1 MLRTANQYSASRGA
15 RKVNEGRS
23 GVVRLI
29 GFQVNP
35 ESSETQ
41 SCTSFNRACSDA
53 LTLNGILN
61 ERLLLWRVGR
71 SARSAA
77 LGFEAGPGGAA
88 DAGEVEIGPGATP
101 PRTRARPSPKA
112 ASRSRIPLGVTR
124 FLLNPCSDRP
134 PPAGPPG
141 RARSPPSHAE
151 PPASSTLP
159 AVPTAATP
167 PARRSP
173 GRRARSSRRSR
184 KPDRPVAHLPQPT
197 AHQGA
202 YAKVI
207 DPSSR

>member
-53 LTLNGILN
+53 LTLNGIRN

-77 LGFEAGPGGAA
+77 LGFGAGRGGAA
-88 DAGEVEIGPGATP
+88 DAEIGPGATP

-124 FLLNPCSDRP
+124 FLLNPCSD
-134 PPAGPPG
+134 
-141 RARSPPSHAE
+141 
-151 PPASSTLP
+151 
-159 AVPTAATP
+159 
-167 PARRSP
+167 
-173 GRRARSSRRSR
+173 
-184 KPDRPVAHLPQPT
+184 
-197 AHQGA
+197 
-202 YAKVI
+202 
-207 DPSSR
+207 